1 MAVVFKSPM
10 QYEEKKGL
18 FVFLAGPMSGAPYW
32 QSSVPKIAEKMGITD
47 ITWLSPR
54 KTMRH
59 VPSKTQI
66 DWETRG
72 LRLCDLILFWIP
84 NQVKETKGKD
94 YAQTTRMEL
103 AENLARGKKII
114 LGIDTDIR
122 GTRHMKYMADRYGI
136 SQVHTSLE
144 GCLEELKLWV
154 EQCEKAEA
162 KTHYLLNP
170 GFDCQ
175 ETLAEK
181 PQFVDMDAM
190 NLTIAEKWNQ
200 RIGIHDKVYVYGNFG
215 NPSWMKLLNGD
226 IQLINEGA
234 IKSEMNKFES
244 LV

>member
-1 MAVVFKSPM
+1 MSVVFKSPM
-10 QYEEKKGL
+10 KVEEKNGL

-32 QSSVPKIAEKMGITD
+32 QSTVPKLAENMGVND

-54 KTMRH
+54 KMMRH

-66 DWETRG
+66 NWETLG

-114 LGIDTDIR
+114 LGIDSDIR

-144 GCLEELKLWV
+144 GCLEELKQWV
-154 EQCEKAEA
+154 EMNKNVEV
-162 KTHYLLNP
+162 KTHYFLDP
-170 GFDCQ
+170 GFDSKDA
-175 ETLAEK
+175 LSK
-181 PQFVDMDAM
+181 RPQFVDMEAM
-190 NLTIAEKWNQ
+190 NLTLAERWNMKV
-200 RIGIHDKVYVYGNFG
+200 GIHDKVYVYGDFG
-215 NPSWMKLLNGD
+215 NPEWIKLLNGD
-226 IQLINEGA
+226 IQLVDKEIGED
-234 IKSEMNKFES
+234 IKIFES